1 MNLKRM
7 GSALLMALVLLVPI
21 VASAPAMADGGWTIQ
36 TVDSTVNLGLG
47 YFPSLALDSSGNPH
61 ISYWDT
67 TNYDLKYASWNG
79 TAWSIQT
86 VDGAGNVG
94 FDSSLALDSSGNPR
108 ISYYDYDNDALKYAS
123 WSGTAWKIE
132 TVDST
137 GDVGSNSSLALDSF
151 GNPHISY
158 YEYTNDDLKYAS
170 WSGTAWSIQTVH
182 SAGEIS
188 HGSSSLALDSSGNPH
203 ISYKNWTDDDKE
215 YLKYASWNGT
225 AWDIETVER
234 TGELSGGLS
243 LALDSSGNPHIS
255 YDDGTNNYL
264 KYASWSGTS
273 WKIETVD
280 SGGDV
285 GYGPSSLALDS
296 SGNPH
301 ISYSVA
307 NNHNLNYASWNGTAW
322 SIQTVDSAG
331 DVGSDSS
338 LALDSSSKPHISYS
352 DVTNDA
358 LKYAYSSKP
367 LPPSSQWRS
376 TFYFAEGYTGTNF
389 QEYACLENPNASVAD
404 TWITCMF
411 NDGTTMSKYYSLA
424 PSSRLTVDINQLAGA
439 GKELSLR
446 IVSTSAGIV
455 AERPMYFNYNG
466 TWTGGSD
473 AIGATSPS
481 SNWYFA
487 EGNTLSNFDQYV
499 TVLNPGGTTAKLTFH
514 YMVEGQGEKVTTGS
528 VPAHSRATF
537 KTRDQIGNN
546 LNASLYL
553 ESSQSVVAE
562 RPMYFDYN
570 TWTGGHDV
578 VGANSPASAW
588 YFAEGTTRSN
598 FNEWLCLQNPGK
610 SKITVKARYQ
620 LGSGQGTPISKT
632 YTVPAKQRLTVLVNS
647 EIGAN
652 KDNSVQLT
660 SEDNFIAERPMYFN
674 YYGNWTGGH
683 DVLGANSPATSWSFA
698 EGTTRDNFNEWLC
711 LQNPGSNDTHVVI
724 TYYTTSGQAIRKGR
738 TVKANSRLTVN
749 VNESAGAN
757 LDISAKV
764 TSDRPIIVERPMYF
778 NYNGW
783 TGGHDV
789 VGLTQ

>member
-1 MNLKRM
+1 MKRSKPTSTTAILILVAM
-7 GSALLMALVLLVPI
+7 GTALLLPLLTASS
-21 VASAPAMADGGWTIQ
+21 ASASTTINEYSVPTPDSHPYYLTTGPDGNIWFTEYYGDKIGKITKSGNIVEYAIPTYHSSPRVLTTGPDGNIWFTERDKIGKITTSGLLTEYDIPIPDSNPHGITTGPDGNLWFADG
-36 TVDSTVNLGLG
+36 VNKIIKLTTSGSFTEYDVPTPNSYPWGITAGPDENLWFTELDG
-47 YFPSLALDSSGNPH
+47 SKIGKITTSGKITEYDVPTPDCNPWGITTGPDGNLWFTENLSYKIAKITTSGKITEYSLPASGNFPND
-61 ISYWDT
+61 IIAGPDRNLWFAEDLANKIGKIT
-67 TNYDLKYASWNG
+67 TSGKITEYDIP
-79 TAWSIQT
+79 T
-86 VDGAGNVG
+86 
-94 FDSSLALDSSGNPR
+94 P
-108 ISYYDYDNDALKYAS
+108 
-123 WSGTAWKIE
+123 E
-132 TVDST
+132 
-137 GDVGSNSSLALDSF
+137 SF
-151 GNPHISY
+151 P
-158 YEYTNDDLKYAS
+158 
-170 WSGTAWSIQTVH
+170 
-182 SAGEIS
+182 
-188 HGSSSLALDSSGNPH
+188 
-203 ISYKNWTDDDKE
+203 
-215 YLKYASWNGT
+215 
-225 AWDIETVER
+225 WDIA
-234 TGELSGGLS
+234 TGP
-243 LALDSSGNPHIS
+243 DGNIWFTE
-255 YDDGTNNYL
+255 YDGN
-264 KYASWSGTS
+264 
-273 WKIETVD
+273 KI
-280 SGGDV
+280 GQ
-285 GYGPSSLALDS
+285 L
-296 SGNPH
+296 
-301 ISYSVA
+301 I
-307 NNHNLNYASWNGTAW
+307 
-322 SIQTVDSAG
+322 I
-331 DVGSDSS
+331 
-338 LALDSSSKPHISYS
+338 
-352 DVTNDA
+352 
-358 LKYAYSSKP
+358 SKP
-367 LPPSSQWRS
+367 LPPSSQWKS
-376 TFYFAEGYTGTNF
+376 AFYFAEGYTGANF
-389 QEYACLENPNASVAD
+389 QEYTCLENPNASVAD

-411 NDGTTMSKYYSLA
+411 SDGTTKSQYYSLK

-499 TVLNPGGTTAKLTFH
+499 TVLNPGNATAKLTFH

-553 ESSQSVVAE
+553 SSSQSVVAE

-578 VGANSPASAW
+578 VGANSPANAW
-588 YFAEGTTRSN
+588 YFAEGTTRDN

-660 SEDNFIAERPMYFN
+660 SDSLFIAERPMYFN

-683 DVLGANSPATSWSFA
+683 DVLGANSPATTWSFA

-711 LQNPGSNDTHVVI
+711 LQNPGSNDAHVVI
-724 TYYTTSGQAIRKGR
+724 TYYTTSGQAIKKTW

>member
-1 MNLKRM
+1 MKRSKLAST
-7 GSALLMALVLLVPI
+7 SAVLII
-21 VASAPAMADGGWTIQ
+21 VAMG
-36 TVDSTVNLGLG
+36 
-47 YFPSLALDSSGNPH
+47 LALFLPLSMAAKASA
-61 ISYWDT
+61 ST
-67 TNYDLKYASWNG
+67 TINEYAIP
-79 TAWSIQT
+79 T
-86 VDGAGNVG
+86 
-94 FDSSLALDSSGNPR
+94 
-108 ISYYDYDNDALKYAS
+108 
-123 WSGTAWKIE
+123 
-132 TVDST
+132 
-137 GDVGSNSSLALDSF
+137 
-151 GNPHISY
+151 
-158 YEYTNDDLKYAS
+158 
-170 WSGTAWSIQTVH
+170 
-182 SAGEIS
+182 
-188 HGSSSLALDSSGNPH
+188 
-203 ISYKNWTDDDKE
+203 
-215 YLKYASWNGT
+215 
-225 AWDIETVER
+225 
-234 TGELSGGLS
+234 
-243 LALDSSGNPHIS
+243 
-255 YDDGTNNYL
+255 
-264 KYASWSGTS
+264 
-273 WKIETVD
+273 
-280 SGGDV
+280 
-285 GYGPSSLALDS
+285 
-296 SGNPH
+296 
-301 ISYSVA
+301 
-307 NNHNLNYASWNGTAW
+307 
-322 SIQTVDSAG
+322 
-331 DVGSDSS
+331 SDSS
-338 LALDSSSKPHISYS
+338 PDGITTGADGNLWFTEKYGGGTIVGKWYLIRWGIDFEPATSITWFEFKSDGTFTQNYLNEEDGRAYMSNHGTYSIQGDIVYLYYPDNGGQVCELEHDGTYLYGPESVWALQ
-352 DVTNDA
+352 
-358 LKYAYSSKP
+358 KP
-367 LPPSSQWRS
+367 LPPSSQWKS
-376 TFYFAEGYTGTNF
+376 AFYFAEGYTGANF
-389 QEYACLENPNASVAD
+389 QEYACLENPNASEAD
-404 TWITCMF
+404 TWITCMYS
-411 NDGTTMSKYYSLA
+411 DGTTKSQYYSLA

-439 GKELSLR
+439 NRELSLR
-446 IVSTSAGIV
+446 IVSTSAAIV

-473 AIGATSPS
+473 AIGARSPS

-499 TVLNPGGTTAKLTFH
+499 TVLNPGNATAKLTFH

-553 ESSQSVVAE
+553 SSSQSVVAE

-620 LGSGQGTPISKT
+620 LGSGQGKPISKT

-647 EIGAN
+647 EIGGN

-683 DVLGANSPATSWSFA
+683 DVLGANSPATTWSFA

-711 LQNPGSNDTHVVI
+711 LQNPGSSDTHVVI
-724 TYYTTSGQAIRKGR
+724 TYYTTSGQAMRKGR

-778 NYNGW
+778 NFNGW

-789 VGLTQ
+789 VGLMQ